1 MSASNGDFVLP
12 TSFGI
17 QMTQES
23 RSGLESEHCSIGVE
37 DTSESDP
44 LAAGDKSNHSKIME
58 AHKSIWFQLNV
69 YFEMEC

>member
-44 LAAGDKSNHSKIME
+44 LAAGDKEQS
-58 AHKSIWFQLNV
+58 
-69 YFEMEC
+69 

>member
-44 LAAGDKSNHSKIME
+44 LAAGDKEQSKQDHGGTQVDLVS
-58 AHKSIWFQLNV
+58 A
-69 YFEMEC
+69 ECIF

>member
-37 DTSESDP
+37 DTFESDP
-44 LAAGDKSNHSKIME
+44 LAAGDKEQSQQDHGGTQVDLVS
-58 AHKSIWFQLNV
+58 A
-69 YFEMEC
+69 ECIF